1 MKNMKMDKSTHT
13 THLIQVFQ
21 LQNLEIYL
29 KLQMFIMYTFDNF
42 NFNVSITLNHGLL
55 WWLQSLHYLLQQQ
68 DIC

>member
-1 MKNMKMDKSTHT
+1 MKMDKSTHT

-55 WWLQSLHYLLQQQ
+55 
-68 DIC
+68 